1 MSDTAQAAPAETLL
15 HNELAQAATQL
26 RERREAANAPQR
38 PRDEHG
44 RFAPQAQPEEANE
57 IPADEPDMQAEA
69 EDQHNAPQEAE
80 AEEYDEAVDETETP
94 SDEDQVED
102 VPMPKSWN
110 KDMES
115 TWSELPTDVQHKIA
129 ERENQRDMA
138 VNSKFQELAETRKE
152 FEARMAEANASRD
165 QWAQDY
171 DLLVSELSLPKP
183 TPQQFGYG
191 TPHFDRA
198 AYDVAMIEWEQGTE
212 QLNSLKAQRKEIAQQ
227 QEKERLESWN
237 AQKREIEDT
246 WRPKLLQEMP
256 ELADPQKAEPALQEL
271 VRFAIDQGLPPDTFS
286 EENQPFIT
294 SAQLRLLKLAKRAV
308 DAEGAVKKAP
318 PRKQPALRPG
328 VATTRQAKNTVQRQ
342 QAWENLQSSGSIE
355 DAVAVLRA
363 QRRK

>member
-15 HNELAQAATQL
+15 HEQFAQAANQL
-26 RERREAANAPQR
+26 RERREAAKVPQR
-38 PRDEHG
+38 PRDENG
-44 RFAPQAQPEEANE
+44 RFAPQAQEDNE
-57 IPADEPDMQAEA
+57 IPAEPDLQAEA
-69 EDQHNAPQEAE
+69 EDQRSAPQEAE
-80 AEEYDEAVDETETP
+80 AEVDDEAIDEAEVP
-94 SDEDQVED
+94 SDEDQIEA

-110 KDMES
+110 KDMEG
-115 TWSELPTDVQHKIA
+115 TWAELPSDVQHKIA

-138 VNSKFQELAETRKE
+138 VNSKFQELAETRKA
-152 FEARMAEANASRD
+152 FESQIAEANASRD
-165 QWAQDY
+165 KWAEDY
-171 DLLVSELSLPKP
+171 DLLVRDLSLPKP

-191 TPHFDRA
+191 TPQFDRA

-212 QLNSLKAQRKEIAQQ
+212 QLNGLKAQRKEIAQQ
-227 QEKERLESWN
+227 QEKERLEAWN

-246 WRPKLLQEMP
+246 WRPKLLNEMP

-271 VRFAIDQGLPPDTFS
+271 VQFAISQGLSPDTFS
-286 EENQPFIT
+286 EENQPYIT

-318 PRKQPALRPG
+318 PKKQPALRPG
-328 VATTRQAKNTVQRQ
+328 VATTRQAKNSVQRQ

-363 QRRK
+363 NRRK